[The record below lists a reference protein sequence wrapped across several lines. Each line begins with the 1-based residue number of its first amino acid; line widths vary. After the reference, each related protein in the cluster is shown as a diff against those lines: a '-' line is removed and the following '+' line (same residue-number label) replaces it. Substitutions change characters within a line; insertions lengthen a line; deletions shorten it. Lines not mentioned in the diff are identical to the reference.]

1 MLSLG
6 GKTVQRAAWRGY
18 RTSDTTGA
26 LSALGLQRVKLL
38 LDGSGAKAGSV
49 ILSQLTHPELDDR
62 LVSHWES
69 PEDGFVRALGRDV
82 EKRERRSRLL
92 SKQSK
97 VVEEEEWE
105 DLVLDKDYTVA
116 LKEFLVRDGDGY
128 AMFKPSQMVDHE
140 GHPVVSLL
148 SAYFHALAQHANY
161 PEKDHFLA
169 VAPKPFPGQ
178 APTRIFEKA

>member
-1 MLSLG
+1 MG
-6 GKTVQRAAWRGY
+6 GSTVQRAAWRGY

-26 LSALGLQRVKLL
+26 LSALGLQRIKLL
-38 LDGSGAKAGSV
+38 LDGSGDAGSV
-49 ILSQLTHPELDDR
+49 IFSQLTHPELDDR

-82 EKRERRSRLL
+82 EKKEKRSRLL

-116 LKEFLVRDGDGY
+116 LKQFLVTKGDGY
-128 AMFKPSQMVDHE
+128 EMFQPSQMIDHE

-161 PEKDHFLA
+161 PEKHYFLA

-178 APTRIFEKA
+178 APTRVFESE